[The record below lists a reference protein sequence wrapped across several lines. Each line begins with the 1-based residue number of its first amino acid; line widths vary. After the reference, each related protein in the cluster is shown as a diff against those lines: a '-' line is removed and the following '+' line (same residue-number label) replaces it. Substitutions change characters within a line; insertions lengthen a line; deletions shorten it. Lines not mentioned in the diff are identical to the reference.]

1 MEVKKRRGREAMGG
15 EGSDLRYGITIRM
28 IRIGEIKMRLSL
40 VSLKAMKRRPTLFFR
55 GKVRRITFTAIH
67 MHLPTNW

>member
-1 MEVKKRRGREAMGG
+1 MEVKKRRGREGMGRDAGG

-40 VSLKAMKRRPTLFFR
+40 VSLKDMKRRSTLFFR
-55 GKVRRITFTAIH
+55 GKVRADR
-67 MHLPTNW
+67 